1 MNIPI
6 DLKGLLTVTNVAAPV
21 ARTATVTSSGVDLK
35 EYTGNVMIVQDVGT
49 VSGTTPTLDGKIQDS
64 ADNSAFADV
73 TGYTFTQVTASTS
86 LQSLNVDTR
95 KVRRYI
101 RYVGTIAGTTP
112 SFSMDVVAVGQKQ
125 VVGST
130 V

>member
-1 MNIPI
+1 
-6 DLKGLLTVTNVAAPV
+6 
-21 ARTATVTSSGVDLK
+21 
-35 EYTGNVMIVQDVGT
+35 MIVQDVGT

>member
-112 SFSMDVVAVGQKQ
+112 SFGMDVVAIGMKQ
-125 VVGST
+125 VVGTT